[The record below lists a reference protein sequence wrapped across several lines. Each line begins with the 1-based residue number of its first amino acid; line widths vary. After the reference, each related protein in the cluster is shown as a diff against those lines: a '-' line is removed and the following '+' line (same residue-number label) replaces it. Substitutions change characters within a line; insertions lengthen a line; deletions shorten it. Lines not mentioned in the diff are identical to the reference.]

1 LIITYW
7 SIEHGGQEYI
17 LNYQNDQKHG
27 TQYRWW
33 PMSHGG
39 HQSYIEN
46 YQFGQ
51 KHGVQRYWYIAQN
64 GGFRYSIENY
74 QNDRMI

>member
-1 LIITYW
+1 
-7 SIEHGGQEYI
+7 
-17 LNYQNDQKHG
+17 
-27 TQYRWW
+27 
-33 PMSHGG
+33 MSHGG